1 MINLIRNVWHF
12 VSGIAYKIVNA
23 MLKVTG
29 KSISD
34 AQWAAL
40 MQFVKFGLVGVMN
53 TLIDYAAYF
62 IALKIFEHFGLF
74 GDKAYLPSSF
84 IGFAVSVSN
93 AFYWN
98 DKYVFT
104 KNAGEKR
111 SRLQS
116 YIKTVSSYAVTG
128 LGLKTILLWLFIT
141 VIGMSNVLAPV
152 IIIFIIVPINF
163 LLNKLWAFRTKKPE

>member
-1 MINLIRNVWHF
+1 MINLIRKIWHF
-12 VSGIAYKIVNA
+12 VSNLAYKIINA
-23 MLKVTG
+23 VLKKFN

-40 MQFVKFGLVGVMN
+40 MQFVKFGMVGVMN

-62 IALKIFEHFGLF
+62 VSLKIFEYFNLF

-98 DKYVFT
+98 DKYVFA
-104 KNAGEKR
+104 KGEDETR
-111 SRLQS
+111 SRFQS
-116 YIKTVSSYAVTG
+116 YVKTVSSYAVTG

-152 IIIFIIVPINF
+152 LIIFIIVPINF
-163 LLNKLWAFRTKKPE
+163 LLNKLWAFRTK